1 MSIFNSFAIQT
12 ASTVNNGFESSG
24 LESLLFPVA
33 SVPLFWR
40 NTGVDGLVP
49 DELIE
54 AGYTGVLDVNR
65 NTILYAGRDYSIV
78 KNEEIVKALQPAF
91 EAGYRLVRVRNFN
104 NTRFQI
110 DLENKSVSSMIK
122 VGDRELPVT
131 GRVRINNSY
140 DGSLAFS
147 LQMGYW
153 VEICGNGAI
162 AGDILAYKRKH
173 NKNNECVEHIEQG
186 LAALTNE
193 TLGKSIT
200 KLNKLWLITD
210 EATVKGMFRRI
221 VEGIPD
227 PKDGTHPVKVQLLSR
242 LSQEYATYQ
251 NDVFALYMAVTNMT
265 TYPAQYGLAAS
276 YLQRLEANSAKV
288 FA

>member
-1 MSIFNSFAIQT
+1 MSIFDNFAVQT
-12 ASTVNNGFESSG
+12 TSTINNGFESDK
-24 LESLLFPVA
+24 LDSLLFPVA
-33 SVPLFWR
+33 EVPLFFR

-54 AGYTGVLDVNR
+54 AGYTGVLDVKR
-65 NTILYAGRDYSIV
+65 NVILYAGKDYSIIR
-78 KNEEIVKALQPAF
+78 NEEIVKALQPAF
-91 EAGYRLVRVRNFN
+91 ESGYRLVRVRNFN
-104 NTRFQI
+104 NTKFQI
-110 DLENKSVSSMIK
+110 DLENKSVSSVIV
-122 VGDRELPVT
+122 VGDRELPVH

-186 LAALTNE
+186 LKVLTNE
-193 TLGKSIT
+193 TLGKSIS
-200 KLNKLWLITD
+200 KLNRLWTID
-210 EATVKGMFRRI
+210 PNEAKGMFNKI

-227 PKDGTHPVKVQLLSR
+227 PKDGMHPVKSQLLSR
-242 LSQEYATYQ
+242 ISQEFAEYR

-265 TYPAQYGLAAS
+265 TYPTKYGLAPS
-276 YLQRLEANSAKV
+276 YLQKLELNSAKV

>member
-1 MSIFNSFAIQT
+1 MSIFNNFAIQT
-12 ASTVNNGFESSG
+12 ASTINNGFESG
-24 LESLLFPVA
+24 VLDSLLFPVA
-33 SVPLFWR
+33 EVPLFWR

-49 DELIE
+49 DELVE

-65 NTILYAGRDYSIV
+65 NTILYAGKDYSIIR
-78 KNEEIVKALQPAF
+78 NEEIVKALQPAF
-91 EAGYRLVRVRNFN
+91 DSGYKLVRVRNFN
-104 NTRFQI
+104 NTKFQI
-110 DLENKSVSSMIK
+110 DLENKSVSALIN
-122 VGDRELPVT
+122 VGGTELPVT

-153 VEICGNGAI
+153 VQICGNGAI

-186 LAALTNE
+186 LKALTNE
-193 TLGKSIT
+193 TLGKSIN
-200 KLNKLWLITD
+200 KLNKLWDIKD
-210 EATVKGMFRRI
+210 RAAIEGMFKR
-221 VEGIPD
+221 VVDGIPD
-227 PKDGTHPVKVQLLSR
+227 PKDGMHPVKAQLLSR
-242 LSQEYATYQ
+242 ISTEFATYQ

-265 TYPAQYGLAAS
+265 TYPSQYNLAPS
-276 YLQRLEANSAKV
+276 YLQKLEINSAKV

>member
-12 ASTVNNGFESSG
+12 ASTVNNGFESNV
-24 LESLLFPVA
+24 LDSLLFPVA
-33 SVPLFWR
+33 SVPSFWNR
-40 NTGVDGLVP
+40 PTVG
-49 DELIE
+49 
-54 AGYTGVLDVNR
+54 GVLTDDYKETGWNAVVDLR
-65 NTILYAGRDYSIV
+65 SDTVLYLGKDYTLI
-78 KNEEIVKALQPAF
+78 KNQEIIDALQPAF
-91 EAGYRLVRVRNFN
+91 DSGYQLVRVRNFG

-110 DLENKSVSSMIK
+110 DLENKSVTSEIT
-122 VGDRELPVT
+122 VGAETFPVH

-153 VEICGNGAI
+153 VQMCGNGAI

-173 NKNNECVEHIEQG
+173 NKNNECLEHIEQG
-186 LAALTNE
+186 LKALTND

-200 KLNKLWLITD
+200 KLNKLWDIKD
-210 EATVKGMFRRI
+210 AKVIQGMFSKI
-221 VEGIPD
+221 VDGIPD
-227 PKDGTHPVKVQLLSR
+227 PKDGMHPVKVQLLNR
-242 LSQEYATYQ
+242 IGTEFATYN